1 MTHQQF
7 YSNTDIIKMAS
18 DKDHVDRHQQSNS
31 RSNHNLKTYETIN
44 YRP

>member
-18 DKDHVDRHQQSNS
+18 DEDHVDRHQHQGHQWGVS
-31 RSNHNLKTYETIN
+31 
-44 YRP
+44 PV